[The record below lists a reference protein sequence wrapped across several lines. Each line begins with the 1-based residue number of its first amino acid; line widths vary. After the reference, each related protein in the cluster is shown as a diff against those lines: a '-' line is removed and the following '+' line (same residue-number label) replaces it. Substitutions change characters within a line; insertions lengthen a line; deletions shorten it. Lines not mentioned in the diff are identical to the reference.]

1 MFSHVVVVAKEEVKL
16 EADRPYLKVRL
27 NGQAELECCYTFAGS
42 LTATWVL
49 IVPRNLTINLQVVEY
64 SDVVIAEQS
73 LRGTTMCGKLL
84 LKSVQMSDAGLYLCW
99 LNNSNINTFSHGTY
113 LHVYSKCL

>member
-1 MFSHVVVVAKEEVKL
+1 ML
-16 EADRPYLKVRL
+16 EADQPYLKVQL
-27 NGQAELECCYTFAGS
+27 NGPAKLDCCYTFAGS
-42 LTATWVL
+42 LTATWVI
-49 IVPRNLTINLQVVEY
+49 IVNRNLTISLQDVKY
-64 SDVVIAEQS
+64 SDHVIKGKKEKD
-73 LRGTTMCGKLL
+73 TTVCSILL